1 MSNKIE
7 KNILKYLEL
16 THGDCKLFENDTCY
30 AINGVCIYYKIS
42 KQVGWTGL
50 AHLDLVRT
58 FGEGRYYSQLNKW
71 FSKKYNLEVIKTPI
85 FN

>member
-1 MSNKIE
+1 MSDKIE

-30 AINGVCIYYKIS
+30 SIARVCIYYKSS
-42 KQVGWTGL
+42 KQVGWTGVT
-50 AHLDLVRT
+50 HLDLVRT
-58 FGEGRYYSQLNKW
+58 FGEGRYYPQLNKW
-71 FSKKYNLEVIKTPI
+71 FSEKYNLEVIKTPI